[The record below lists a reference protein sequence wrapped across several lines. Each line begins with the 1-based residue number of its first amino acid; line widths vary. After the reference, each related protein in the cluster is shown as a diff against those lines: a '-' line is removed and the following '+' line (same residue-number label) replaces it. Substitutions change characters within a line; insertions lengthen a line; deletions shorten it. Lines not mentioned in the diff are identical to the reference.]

1 MKQKSIKIIVPVYNC
16 EKWISNT
23 ITSIKLQTH
32 EDFECCIIN
41 DMSIDNTVDV
51 IRDSIGLD
59 RRFKFIDNTE
69 KKYALKN
76 IYDGIK
82 FISSN
87 DEDILIT
94 VDGDDWLADNQV
106 LKTVNNVYESTACLM
121 TYGNFMEHPNE
132 SIHAAFTTPYNQE
145 IIDNN
150 AFRDTT
156 WKASHLRT
164 FKKKLWDRI
173 NVNDLINPKTNE
185 FYEVACDLAIM
196 YPMLEMAGNRSRNI
210 SEVLYIYN
218 KENPL
223 SDMYIKTQEQISI
236 ADDIRNKNKYSK
248 VDFDDK

>member
-23 ITSIKLQTH
+23 IASIKLQTH
-32 EDFECCIIN
+32 QDFECCVID
-41 DMSIDNTVDV
+41 DMSTDNTADV
-51 IRDSIGLD
+51 IQDSIGLD

-106 LKTVNNVYESTACLM
+106 LETVNNVYESTSCLI
-121 TYGNFMEHPNE
+121 TYGNFMEYPNE
-132 SIHAAFTTPYNQE
+132 SIHTAFTTPYNQE

-150 AFRDTT
+150 TFRDTE

-173 NVNDLINPKTNE
+173 DVDDLINPKTNE
-185 FYEVACDLAIM
+185 FYEVAWDLAFM
-196 YPMLEMAGNRSRNI
+196 YPMLEMAGNRSENI
-210 SEVLYIYN
+210 SEILYIYN

-223 SDMYIKTQEQISI
+223 SDMYIKEQEQLSI
-236 ADDIRNKNKYSK
+236 ANDIRNKNKYSK

>member
-23 ITSIKLQTH
+23 ITSIKLQTY

-41 DMSIDNTVDV
+41 DMSTDNTVDV

-121 TYGNFMEHPNE
+121 TYGNFM
-132 SIHAAFTTPYNQE
+132 
-145 IIDNN
+145 
-150 AFRDTT
+150 
-156 WKASHLRT
+156 
-164 FKKKLWDRI
+164 
-173 NVNDLINPKTNE
+173 
-185 FYEVACDLAIM
+185 
-196 YPMLEMAGNRSRNI
+196 
-210 SEVLYIYN
+210 
-218 KENPL
+218 
-223 SDMYIKTQEQISI
+223 
-236 ADDIRNKNKYSK
+236 
-248 VDFDDK
+248 